1 MAMAWGSVTVTGYDG
16 QDVYINGQY
25 GQSAGKS
32 PGPFLVEY
40 GNSVFETLDAR
51 HRVTA
56 SAKATVDHDNP
67 AAIVAFERFN
77 TPKPVA

>member
-1 MAMAWGSVTVTGYDG
+1 MTLGNVTVTGYDG
-16 QDVYINGQY
+16 HDVYINGQY

-40 GNSVFETLDAR
+40 GNAIFETLDTQ

-67 AAIVAFERFN
+67 AAIVAFLIFN
-77 TPKPVA
+77 PPKPIA